1 MSDKK
6 FIKCVAAFA
15 LFSALA
21 FGAAG
26 CNNSPANNGSGNN
39 DPTDIDN
46 PTTYSAILKD
56 VMEDNYYADLISKF
70 GDKTRYSN
78 AYDPIPYAFLS
89 AQGFN
94 ISDIKS
100 DAVKCVSTT
109 YIKGDDRNNLYV
121 TTRVEG
127 QGSVPYYS
135 CFLLKYSLTD
145 KEYDELYMLHDGNCI
160 QAPFFVQELAE
171 QKTATVEHST
181 KITVQA
187 YEELLK
193 SFKDDEDFST
203 KLFGNN
209 KIEMDFL
216 DYSTSKQ
223 TFNVA
228 LRNSNINNT
237 KMVAGAKIK
246 TLDLFSSSSTYYP
259 VLETDSAF
267 SNPTYH
273 WTLTQEDF
281 KNLNS
286 NLISITYFDSQNK
299 GYLVNIADSLTAE

>member
-6 FIKCVAAFA
+6 IIKCLAAIA
-15 LFSALA
+15 LFLSLAL
-21 FGAAG
+21 GAAG
-26 CNNSPANNGSGNN
+26 CNNSPANNGSDNN

-56 VMEDNYYADLISKF
+56 VMQDNYYADLISKF

-135 CFLLKYSLTD
+135 CYLLKYSLTD
-145 KEYDELYMLHDGNCI
+145 KEYDELYMLHDGNYI
-160 QAPFFVQELAE
+160 QAPFFIQELAE

-187 YEELLK
+187 YEELLEK
-193 SFKDDEDFST
+193 FKNLNGFSIDSFGSRNLD
-203 KLFGNN
+203 L
-209 KIEMDFL
+209 DFL
-216 DYSTSKQ
+216 DFSIDKQ
-223 TFNVA
+223 IFNVQ
-228 LRNSNINNT
+228 LRNSNINNIN
-237 KMVAGAKIK
+237 MIASVE
-246 TLDLFSSSSTYYP
+246 LR
-259 VLETDSAF
+259 
-267 SNPTYH
+267 
-273 WTLTQEDF
+273 DF
-281 KNLNS
+281 KLEPSSILYDITINNDNCFS
-286 NLISITYFDSQNK
+286 GPSINWTANRTPQQIKDNYTNITYFDSYEKDYKYDINNK
-299 GYLVNIADSLTAE
+299 NKS